1 MKLLKNQKAFLK
13 TIKNEKARAEQKTQF
28 KLQNNFESKQFQLS
42 ITTQISQ
49 EEFDEKLDEI
59 GWIKCDTLKG
69 TMWHEPINF
78 EKRWKEKCL
87 EMDKIIDESELKEK
101 TKEESKS
108 DFDTMQWGDRK
119 EPENPTKET
128 WYENQCKTAE
138 EKFKETDKMIQD
150 HLEKIWLDKH
160 SLKSKT
166 LTKEALR
173 DLTKPKT
180 KKTIIPK
187 DNDYFLGTNFQDD
200 IEFHKKALELSLKAY
215 KDVVLKRDSIIAE
228 RNGIIQVPSD
238 LRQIPLTPD
247 ECIKPTET
255 VEPKTYTKGD
265 MKKCFWNSRNLLN
278 DVRETIWEY
287 QNFEQYLKSLK

>member
-13 TIKNEKARAEQKTQF
+13 TIKNDKARAEQKTQF
-28 KLQNNFESKQFQLS
+28 KLQNKFDRNGVEIIFTDGQFKTDDPRVMGFLNS
-42 ITTQISQ
+42 TSM
-49 EEFDEKLDEI
+49 FCNKVDE
-59 GWIKCDTLKG
+59 
-69 TMWHEPINF
+69 P
-78 EKRWKEKCL
+78 
-87 EMDKIIDESELKEK
+87 
-101 TKEESKS
+101 KEESKS

-173 DLTKPKT
+173 DLTEPIT
-180 KKTIIPK
+180 KKTIKSEQLTDKTKPK
-187 DNDYFLGTNFQDD
+187 GRS
-200 IEFHKKALELSLKAY
+200 IELSEVYLESVLSGNPSLDLVRSLKELCVKHQEY
-215 KDVVLKRDSIIAE
+215 VLSARFRDKEKELEKLVETAQVKEESVAKKVIAE
-228 RNGIIQVPSD
+228 RLES
-238 LRQIPLTPD
+238 T
-247 ECIKPTET
+247 KATET
-255 VEPKTYTKGD
+255 VELKIYTKGD